1 MYKKRKIGLLGI
13 VFTHIEGIT
22 LNPPKSTV
30 SNTEV
35 GHKYSENIRKQR
47 SSALKVSNN

>member
-1 MYKKRKIGLLGI
+1 MYKKRKIGFLGI

-30 SNTEV
+30 FYTEL
-35 GHKYSENIRKQR
+35 GHKDSENIRKQR
-47 SSALKVSNN
+47 SSVLKVSNS